1 MDRRTIWAILL
12 MMAIAIA
19 PAIFMKKP
27 TAPAPRG
34 GAAGQ
39 RGSGADTSALPS
51 RPPAADTRIGPV
63 AQDTSR
69 TQAPRDSASKG
80 AAAPQPTRPEA
91 TRPVGAR
98 VDDTVYVTSPLYR
111 YGINTRGARLVE
123 ATLPRY
129 RSMAP
134 ADRGRPAQILPPE
147 NRLLGLTLVLG
158 RDTISLEDWPFA
170 VSAESLVVSGP
181 SSLRL
186 TASRNNVAVDLTY
199 RFLPD
204 DYRIGVTGK
213 VTGVGPNGGLLLVG
227 MGPTIAN
234 TEADSNENHGAL
246 ALVTKHD
253 ETERLDFGGLDPG
266 EARTISGPLEWA
278 AIKSKYFV
286 TGVLAPDSAGGRISG
301 VTATAAPGSAKRTIN
316 TNVRLSL
323 PLPPSGEIDYLVY
336 AGPME
341 YDRLGRVGHGFDDV
355 NPYGW
360 PGFRT
365 VIRPVAAGVRWL
377 LVWMHEHLHLAY
389 GLVLIIFGILVR
401 ILLWPLNQKA
411 MRANLQLQAVQPLM
425 KEIQEKYKNDPQ
437 KVQQEMFKLYKEHGV
452 NPLGGCWPMLLPM
465 PVLFALFFVFQ
476 NTIELRDASFLWLP
490 DLSRPDPLYI
500 IPVIMGLS
508 MYGLTKVG
516 SIGMEANPQMK
527 MMLYV
532 MPVMMTFLF
541 LNFASGLNLYYAV
554 SNIASIPQ
562 QWLLARERQKRT
574 AKAIVEVKT
583 RTPEPPARRAK
594 RKA

>member
-12 MMAIAIA
+12 MMAIAVA

-27 TAPAPRG
+27 AAPSTG

-39 RGSGADTSALPS
+39 RGSRADSSAVSSPRADTLRRGPTSPGDSLTAPTAPKPAQTS
-51 RPPAADTRIGPV
+51 DRPAAP
-63 AQDTSR
+63 
-69 TQAPRDSASKG
+69 
-80 AAAPQPTRPEA
+80 A
-91 TRPVGAR
+91 TRSPA
-98 VDDTVYVTSPLYR
+98 DDTVRVISPLYH
-111 YGINTRGARLVE
+111 YGVSTRGARLVE

-134 ADRGRPAQILPPE
+134 HDRGRPGQILPPDS
-147 NRLLGLTLVLG
+147 RLLGLTLVLG
-158 RDTISLEDWPFA
+158 RDTILLADWPFTA
-170 VSAESLVVSGP
+170 SADSLVVSGRP
-181 SSLRL
+181 TPLRL
-186 TASRNNVAVDLTY
+186 SATRDGVTVNLTY
-199 RFLPD
+199 TFRPD
-204 DYRIGVTGK
+204 DYQIGVAGE
-213 VTGVGPNGGLLLVG
+213 VTGVGPNGGLLLVS
-227 MGPTIAN
+227 MGPTLAN
-234 TEADSNENHGAL
+234 TEADSNENHRAL

-253 ETERLDFGGLDPG
+253 ETERLDFGSLEPG
-266 EARTISGPLEWA
+266 ESRTVSGPLEWGA
-278 AIKSKYFV
+278 VKSKYFV
-286 TGVLAPDSAGGRISG
+286 TGVLAFDSTGGGISG
-301 VTATAAPGSAKRTIN
+301 VTASAIPGPENRAPQA
-316 TNVRLSL
+316 NVQLSL
-323 PLPPSGEIDYLVY
+323 PLPPSGSFGYTVY

-341 YDRLGRVGHGFDDV
+341 YDRLRRIGHGFDDV

-365 VIRPVAAGVRWL
+365 VIRPLAAGVRWL
-377 LVWMHEHLHLAY
+377 LVWMHEHLYLAY
-389 GLVLIIFGILVR
+389 GGVLIIFGILVR
-401 ILLWPLNQKA
+401 VLLWPLNQKA
-411 MRANLQLQAVQPLM
+411 MRANMQLQAVQPLM

-476 NTIELRDASFLWLP
+476 NTIELRGASFLWLP

-500 IPVIMGLS
+500 IPIVMGLS
-508 MYGLTKVG
+508 MYGLSKVG
-516 SIGMEANPQMK
+516 QLGMEPNPQMK

-583 RTPEPPARRAK
+583 RTPESRPKRAK

>member
-19 PAIFMKKP
+19 PAIFMKK
-27 TAPAPRG
+27 TPAR

-39 RGSGADTSALPS
+39 QGSRADTMLPS
-51 RPPAADTRIGPV
+51 PRAATDESVAVRRSTRDSLTAPVDSGPPAAPLPRRPAAEDTIR
-63 AQDTSR
+63 
-69 TQAPRDSASKG
+69 
-80 AAAPQPTRPEA
+80 
-91 TRPVGAR
+91 
-98 VDDTVYVTSPLYR
+98 VTSPLYT
-111 YGINTRGARLVE
+111 YGISTRGGRLVE

-129 RSMAP
+129 RSMTP
-134 ADRGRPAQILPPE
+134 AERGRPAQMIPPGSK
-147 NRLLGLTLVLG
+147 LLGLTLVLDQ
-158 RDTISLEDWPFA
+158 RDTIPLDDWPFTA
-170 VSAESLVVSGP
+170 SAESLQVRSP
-181 SSLRL
+181 TTLRL
-186 TASRNNVAVDLTY
+186 SAARDGVNIDLTY
-199 RFLPD
+199 TFHPD
-204 DYRIGVTGK
+204 DYRIDVQGR

-227 MGPTIAN
+227 MGPTLAN
-234 TEADSNENHGAL
+234 TEADSNENHRAL
-246 ALVTKHD
+246 ALVTKHS
-253 ETERLDFGGLDPG
+253 ETERTDLAGLKPG
-266 EARTISGPLEWA
+266 EPKTVSGPLEWA

-286 TGVLAPDSAGGRISG
+286 TGVLAFDSTGGGISG
-301 VTATAAPGSAKRTIN
+301 VTATAPPTAGKRPDRAD
-316 TNVRLSL
+316 VRLSL
-323 PLPPSGEIDYLVY
+323 PLPPSGALSYTVY

-341 YDRLGRVGHGFDDV
+341 YDRLHRIGHGFDDV

-365 VIRPVAAGVRWL
+365 IIRPVAAGVRWL
-377 LVWMHEHLHLAY
+377 LVWMHEHLDLAY
-389 GLVLIIFGILVR
+389 GFVLVIFGILVR

-411 MRANLQLQAVQPLM
+411 MRANMQMQAVQPLM
-425 KEIQEKYKNDPQ
+425 KEIQERYKNDPQ

-476 NTIELRDASFLWLP
+476 NSIELRGASFGWLP

-508 MYGLTKVG
+508 MWGLTKVG
-516 SIGMEANPQMK
+516 QVGMAPNPQMK
-527 MMLYV
+527 MMLYI

-562 QWLLARERQKRT
+562 QWMLARERQKRT

-583 RTPEPPARRAK
+583 RSPGNKPAKAK

>member
-12 MMAIAIA
+12 MMAIAVA

-27 TAPAPRG
+27 PAR

-39 RGSGADTSALPS
+39 RGSGADTAAGSARPRVDTAPAS
-51 RPPAADTRIGPV
+51 TPVRDSVKAPAPAEPGKVAERPAAQPPAGP
-63 AQDTSR
+63 AN
-69 TQAPRDSASKG
+69 
-80 AAAPQPTRPEA
+80 
-91 TRPVGAR
+91 
-98 VDDTVYVTSPLYR
+98 DTVRVVSPLYH
-111 YGINTRGARLVE
+111 YAISTRGARLVE

-134 ADRGRPAQILPPE
+134 HDRGQSAQILPPDS
-147 NRLLGLTLVLG
+147 RLLGLTLVLG
-158 RDTISLEDWPFA
+158 RDTIPLADWPFTA
-170 VSAESLVVSGP
+170 SAESLAVSRP
-181 SSLRL
+181 TPLRL
-186 TASRNNVAVDLTY
+186 SATRNGVTVDLTY
-199 RFLPD
+199 TFRPD
-204 DYRIGVTGK
+204 DYQIAVNGQ
-213 VTGVGPNGGLLLVG
+213 VTGVGPNGGLLLVS
-227 MGPTIAN
+227 MGPTLAN
-234 TEADSNENHGAL
+234 TEADSNENHRAL

-253 ETERLDFGGLDPG
+253 ETERLDFGGLKPG
-266 EARTISGPLEWA
+266 EPRTVSGPLEWGA
-278 AIKSKYFV
+278 VKSKYFV
-286 TGVLAPDSAGGRISG
+286 TGVLAFDSAGGGISG
-301 VTATAAPGSAKRTIN
+301 VTASALPGLEKRPSHA
-316 TNVRLSL
+316 NVQLSL
-323 PLPPSGEIDYLVY
+323 PLPPSGSFRYSVY

-341 YDRLGRVGHGFDDV
+341 YDRLRRIGHGFDDV

-365 VIRPVAAGVRWL
+365 VIRPLAAGVRWL
-377 LVWMHEHLHLAY
+377 LVWMHEHLYLAY

-401 ILLWPLNQKA
+401 LLLWPLNQKA
-411 MRANLQLQAVQPLM
+411 MRANMQLQAVQPLM

-476 NTIELRDASFLWLP
+476 NTIELRGASFLWLP

-500 IPVIMGLS
+500 IPIVMGLS
-508 MYGLTKVG
+508 MYGLSKVG
-516 SIGMEANPQMK
+516 QIGMEPNPQMK

-583 RTPEPPARRAK
+583 RTPDSSPKRAK

>member
-1 MDRRTIWAILL
+1 MDRRTVWAILL
-12 MMAIAIA
+12 MMAIAVA

-27 TAPAPRG
+27 VAPEARGGEAGKRVSETVAPADTTAPVSARAPSDTTPVVPSARDTTKP
-34 GAAGQ
+34 
-39 RGSGADTSALPS
+39 GAD
-51 RPPAADTRIGPV
+51 
-63 AQDTSR
+63 
-69 TQAPRDSASKG
+69 
-80 AAAPQPTRPEA
+80 QPTRLPA
-91 TRPVGAR
+91 DRMIR
-98 VDDTVYVTSPLYR
+98 VSSAFYR
-111 YGINTRGARLVE
+111 YGISTRGARLVE

-134 ADRGRPAQILPPE
+134 SDSGRPAEILPPD

-158 RDTISLEDWPFA
+158 QDTIPLADWPFTA
-170 VSAESLVVSGP
+170 SAESLVVSRP
-181 SSLRL
+181 TPLRL
-186 TASRNNVAVDLTY
+186 SSGRNGITVELTY
-199 RFLPD
+199 TFVPD
-204 DYRIGVTGK
+204 DYRFEVTGR
-213 VTGVGPNGGLLLVG
+213 VTGVGPNGGLVLLG
-227 MGPTIAN
+227 MGPTLAN
-234 TEADSNENHGAL
+234 TEADSNENHRSL
-246 ALVTKHD
+246 ALVTKHED
-253 ETERLDFGGLDPG
+253 TERLDFAGLEPG
-266 EARTISGPLEWA
+266 ESKTVSGPLEWA

-286 TGVLAPDSAGGRISG
+286 TAVLAFDSTGGGISG
-301 VTATAAPGSAKRTIN
+301 VTATALPGPAKETTHAGI
-316 TNVRLSL
+316 RLSL
-323 PLPPSGEIDYLVY
+323 PLPPSGSFGYTVY
-336 AGPME
+336 TGPME
-341 YDRLGRVGHGFDDV
+341 YDRLRRIGHSFDDV

-377 LVWMHEHLHLAY
+377 LVWMHEHLSLAY

-401 ILLWPLNQKA
+401 VLLWPLNQKA
-411 MRANLQLQAVQPLM
+411 MRANMQLQAVQPLM
-425 KEIQEKYKNDPQ
+425 KEVQDKYKNDPQ

-452 NPLGGCWPMLLPM
+452 NPFGGCWPMLLPM

-476 NTIELRDASFLWLP
+476 NTIELRGASFLWLP

-500 IPVIMGLS
+500 IPVVMGLS
-508 MYGLTKVG
+508 MWGLSKVG
-516 SIGMEANPQMK
+516 QIGMEPNPQMK

-583 RTPEPPARRAK
+583 RTPERPVKRAK